1 MKIHK
6 KEINFQKKRNFF
18 FDRISPL
25 KNTENPSRKK
35 NLIQKKKSQS
45 QLKKRTIPEK
55 K

>member
-35 NLIQKKKSQS
+35 SDQKKKSQS